1 MKFTKGEEEYI
12 KEFNLENVC
21 IGLTLDIQKYNEPS
35 NPWEELFEN
44 LDDEWL
50 LETINQGNL
59 ENICIG
65 LTLDIQKYNEQS
77 NQLYSK
83 LN

>member
-21 IGLTLDIQKYNEPS
+21 IGLTLDIQKYNE
-35 NPWEELFEN
+35 
-44 LDDEWL
+44 
-50 LETINQGNL
+50 
-59 ENICIG
+59 
-65 LTLDIQKYNEQS
+65 QS

>member
-1 MKFTKGEEEYI
+1 MKFTKDEEGYI
-12 KEFNLENVC
+12 KEFNLWMEN
-21 IGLTLDIQKYNEPS
+21 TTFA
-35 NPWEELFEN
+35 EELFEN

-59 ENICIG
+59 EKICIG

-77 NQLYSK
+77 NPLYSK